1 MSILYF
7 EDPQTILS
15 LKTLFQI
22 LSFQV
27 KYEQE
32 IPENL
37 PLPLLPALETNGEYV
52 QGEEVIA
59 LHVATL
65 KGKKNVSNWFGTKKD
80 TRSEITQWTEFV
92 NNLRN
97 VLREK
102 TDIKSTLGELN
113 QKLSDRVF
121 LINSFEPTFADLM
134 LYPIVHF
141 LITKIDEQ
149 QRNGFCNVTRYF
161 NHLQNLAIISKNRIK
176 ELPLV
181 PIQTGFN
188 FESLIKPKVKQQPKK
203 KNQNQKNQQQ
213 QQQQGGKGKRQKP
226 TQEEIQRLR
235 EQKKKQQQQ
244 KKKQN
249 QNNQQQ
255 QQKKKVEMP
264 TDSFNHVNLQVGKI
278 IKVENHPNADSLLIE
293 TIDFGEEQPRQVV
306 SGIRKFYKHEELV
319 GKLIVCITNL
329 KKSKLRQVWSYAMIL
344 AASNS
349 DHTQVE
355 IIEPPQGSKVG
366 ERVLI
371 GDLITTDPDKS
382 LNPKRKYWKTMQ
394 MGLKTDESAVAT
406 FDGNPLKTTLGVC
419 KAKSLT
425 NCKIK

>member
-1 MSILYF
+1 MSILF
-7 EDPQTILS
+7 FKDPQTILS
-15 LKTLFQI
+15 LKTFFQI

-27 KYEQE
+27 KYVQE
-32 IPENL
+32 NPENL
-37 PLPLLPALETNGEYV
+37 QLPLLPALEKNDEYV
-52 QGEEVIA
+52 QGEEDIA

-65 KGKKNVSNWFGTKKD
+65 KGKKIVSKWFGTKKE
-80 TRSEITQWTEFV
+80 TRSEITQWSEFV
-92 NNLRN
+92 GKLRKG
-97 VLREK
+97 LAEK
-102 TDIKSTLGELN
+102 ADIKPVLGELN

-121 LINSFEPTFADLM
+121 LINGSEPTFADLM
-134 LYPIVHF
+134 LYPIVHL
-141 LITKIDEQ
+141 LIAQIGEQ
-149 QRNGFCNVTRYF
+149 QRNGFCNVTRYL
-161 NHLQNLAIISKNRIK
+161 NHLQNLEIITKYRIK
-176 ELPLV
+176 ELPLI
-181 PIQTGFN
+181 PIQIGFRS
-188 FESLIKPKVKQQPKK
+188 ESLIKPKVKQQPQK
-203 KNQNQKNQQQ
+203 KNQQQ
-213 QQQQGGKGKRQKP
+213 QQQQKGNKGKRQKP

-235 EQKKKQQQQ
+235 EQKKQQQQ
-244 KKKQN
+244 KKK

-255 QQKKKVEMP
+255 QQKKVVELP
-264 TDSFNHVNLQVGKI
+264 TDCFNHVNLQVGKI

-293 TIDFGEEQPRQVV
+293 TIDFGEEEPRQVV
-306 SGIRKFYKHEELV
+306 SGIRKFFKHEELV

-371 GDLITTDPDKS
+371 GDLITTEPDRL
-382 LNPKRKYWKTMQ
+382 LNPKRKYWRTLQ
-394 MGLKTDESAVAT
+394 MGLKTNESAVAT
-406 FDGNPLKTTLGVC
+406 FDGNPLKTSLGVC